1 MLQLDFARESRPW
14 CSRSDREGER
24 EREREREREG
34 RTEKEIKLKP

>member
-24 EREREREREG
+24 ERERERRKDREG
-34 RTEKEIKLKP
+34 NKA